1 MMRALTTAGTGMV
14 AQQMNLDVIANNL
27 ANVNSNAFKSQ
38 RAEFQDLMYQTY
50 RASGATNGGEATLP
64 SAAQIGLGS
73 RFAASSTNFTFGT
86 LNATGNPFDVAINGD
101 GFFKISMPDGST
113 VYTRDGSFKPDANGL
128 LVTSDG
134 YSLDPQVTVPTG
146 ANAITIAPNGT
157 VTAILPGTNEP
168 TPIGNIGVVTFPN
181 PAGLTRAGQ
190 NLYRA
195 GGGSGDPIDATPGE
209 QGTGTLQQR
218 FLEGSNVQIVEEMVR
233 MITAQRAYEI
243 NSKAI
248 QTADEMLGIL
258 NGLKR

>member
-50 RASGATNGGEATLP
+50 RASGAENGGEATLP
-64 SAAQIGLGS
+64 AATQVGHGS
-73 RFAASSTNFTFGT
+73 RFAASTTNFSFGA
-86 LNATGNPFDVAINGD
+86 LQSTGNPYDVAINGD
-101 GFFKISMPDGST
+101 GFFKVDMPDGT
-113 VYTRDGSFKPDANGL
+113 TAYTRDGSFKIDANGL
-128 LVTSDG
+128 LVTNDG
-134 YSLDPQVTVPTG
+134 YAVNPQVTVSTG
-146 ANAITIAPNGT
+146 ATAITISPNGT
-157 VTAILPGTNEP
+157 VTAILAGTNEP
-168 TPIGNIGVVTFPN
+168 TTIGNIGIVVFPN
-181 PAGLTRAGQ
+181 PAGLTRVGQ
-190 NLYRA
+190 NMFRA
-195 GGGSGDPIDATPGE
+195 GGGSGDPIDAVPGE
-209 QGTGTLQQR
+209 QGSGSLQQR

-248 QTADEMLGIL
+248 QSADEMLGIL